1 MLQDEHSSIIKS
13 YGGSL
18 KNTVDTRRKIKVES
32 FRGEIDLLLPSPL
45 RDEEWEDLL
54 EDQYIQELLDGVS
67 TSREVAEKVQHR
79 RQVYGLRGVKQN
91 KAPQVLSEQEAKKPS
106 SRIVALSILVAQE
119 ATKEAEVQAFRT
131 DVLGGKLLS
140 LEAVEEWILEQS
152 KSDGQPTWWLEKI
165 TLPGTFMHES
175 FEKLSPDAGL
185 VLSNIKPDGYMK
197 YYPDKEP
204 RDQFELRLLLPFS
217 IPTRSLMEYFR
228 FRMLAYGVP
237 GNNEEKKIP
246 TSINGVLER
255 LRLLSEGLAQKYDW
269 MEAEATLFILTGSI
283 PEISQ
288 VSSAV
293 LDRPLS
299 ALSRIV
305 LTLDPSLSPK
315 EVAEYYR
322 KVREDVIGTRH
333 RELSEK
339 HMQLA
344 IFAATQPE
352 ERKWSDKMAEWNRTH
367 PAEWKYEEVANF
379 SHDCLQARRRLLRS
393 E

>member
-1 MLQDEHSSIIKS
+1 M
-13 YGGSL
+13 

-175 FEKLSPDAGL
+175 FGKLSPDAGL